1 MIDMQPVKSSSIKE
15 IGYDPKE
22 RTLAVAFS
30 DGSLY
35 HYADVD
41 RSTFD
46 ELAGAK
52 SVGGYLHSGII
63 GVYKHTKMPS
73 D

>member
-1 MIDMQPVKSSSIKE
+1 MDMRDVKSTNIKSV
-15 IGYDPKE
+15 GYDPKE

-35 HYADVD
+35 HYHNIERNKFED
-41 RSTFD
+41 
-46 ELAGAK
+46 LAEAK
-52 SVGGYLHSGII
+52 SVGSFLHEHIK

-73 D
+73 E

>member
-1 MIDMQPVKSSSIKE
+1 MEMQDVKSSSIKSV
-15 IGYDPKE
+15 GYDPKE
-22 RTLAVAFS
+22 RILAVAFS

-46 ELAGAK
+46 ELVGAK
-52 SVGGYLHSGII
+52 SVGKFLHSGII